1 MQLQFDCDDGVPAS
15 EVDARRCLDASRDA
29 VVALDPNGRVVVWTA
44 GAQRM
49 YGWRPEEVIGRPLP
63 WPTADGR
70 ASEHRQLHDL
80 ARQGVVMGVIE
91 IATPRRNGSVAIVE
105 VSTDPIRDH
114 DGTLVGTC
122 AIHRDISVRSTGT
135 VSPAIGRFEIDL
147 TADDAGPDPAL
158 AFDVLCEEYGLD
170 ALERDL
176 VALLLTGHR
185 IPEMARALYRSQGTV
200 RNRLSL
206 LYRKVGV
213 RGQIE
218 LLDLLHDR
226 LGPAAPIAG
235 SEAIR
240 AARPTARRA
249 IADSDL
255 GPYRRDAWS
264 ADAGAGGRATVA

>member
-1 MQLQFDCDDGVPAS
+1 MQLRLDGDAVTTSA
-15 EVDARRCLDASRDA
+15 EFDARRCLDASRDA
-29 VVALDPNGRVVVWTA
+29 VIALDPRGAVVVWSA

-80 ARQGVVMGVIE
+80 ARQGVVMGAIE
-91 IATPRRNGSVAIVE
+91 VATPRRNGSVAVVE
-105 VSTDPIRDH
+105 VSTDPIRDD

-122 AIHRDISVRSTGT
+122 AIHRDISVRRTKT
-135 VSPAIGRFEIDL
+135 ASPAISWFEIDL
-147 TADDAGPDPAL
+147 TADGAGPDPAL
-158 AFDVLCEEYGLD
+158 AFDALCEEYGLD

-206 LYRKVGV
+206 LYRKAGV
-213 RGQIE
+213 RWQLE

-226 LGPAAPIAG
+226 LGPAAPIGAG
-235 SEAIR
+235 AIG
-240 AARPTARRA
+240 TASRSPRGMTDDA
-249 IADSDL
+249 DL
-255 GPYRRDAWS
+255 GPYRRDGRT
-264 ADAGAGGRATVA
+264 ADAGAGGRAIVA